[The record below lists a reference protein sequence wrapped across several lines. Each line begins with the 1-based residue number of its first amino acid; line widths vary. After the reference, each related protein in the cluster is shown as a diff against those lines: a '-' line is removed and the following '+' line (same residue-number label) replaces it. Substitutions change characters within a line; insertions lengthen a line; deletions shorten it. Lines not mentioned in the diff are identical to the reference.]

1 MTLLKRRLNPD
12 TGEPF
17 RKGDYRDDGYRFWGY
32 SKKQLKKTKYVL
44 EFWRS
49 PKKYEE
55 ENKKIRVWHSNNR
68 DKVNAN
74 AMKVQAQRSKR
85 KPKWIKGL
93 FLEDIK
99 IWYRRAKLIKQFTG
113 EEWEVDHIIPMKGKN
128 VSGLH
133 VPWNLQLLTKKENR
147 DKSNKHE

>member
-12 TGEPF
+12 TGKPF

-32 SKKQLKKTKYVL
+32 SKKQAKKTKYVV

-49 PKKYEE
+49 PDKYEE
-55 ENKKIRVWHSNNR
+55 ENEKIRVWQGNNR
-68 DKVNAN
+68 DKMNATS
-74 AMKVQAQRSKR
+74 MKVHAERNKR
-85 KPKWIKGL
+85 KPKWIKDV